1 VKARHSESPGAG
13 KAARAKASK
22 RFFLKKEAKT
32 FF

>member
-1 VKARHSESPGAG
+1 VKARHSETMRPG

-22 RFFLKKEAKT
+22 HFFLKKEAKT